1 MATFKGATFEILS
14 ANQPCPIYDDPD
26 APDNEDRFTR
36 QKYIEAVTG
45 ATFIIKVTL
54 DRDFR
59 FASSDAVRIMFTLDN
74 MPRSYYE
81 DVRRRDIRSGEK
93 RSVRLECMQKYCLR
107 THQWQRG
114 YLSFGKLEIKETTD
128 SAVSPNELKN
138 LGRIRVSYQRIK
150 YGQTRDQRSIYHDT
164 ERVSEVSEKV
174 LKGKSIENTIE
185 YVTPPWKGHCSPR
198 SSFVNLVESAPPD
211 RSYVEGRTLPG
222 SAGEEVTVNF
232 LYRSKSRRHIF
243 GKLPSFL
250 TYRPGTLQMIGC
262 IPRSPSPAPVNR
274 SAEAPRSGT
283 GFSVQE
289 ELRTLRV
296 KSLPARIND
305 INNTRSQARLAK
317 LEGQTNT
324 KAEKLSL
331 GSVIKRERDKK
342 EHESPR
348 KRSRHS
354 GPMETVDLTGD

>member
-81 DVRRRDIRSGEK
+81 DVRRKDIRSGEK

-114 YLSFGKLEIKETTD
+114 HLSFGKLEIKETTD

-174 LKGKSIENTIE
+174 LKGKSIENTID
-185 YVTPPWKGHCSPR
+185 S
-198 SSFVNLVESAPPD
+198 VNLVESAPPD
-211 RSYVEGRTLPG
+211 RSYVEGLTLPG

-232 LYRSKSRRHIF
+232 LYRSKR
-243 GKLPSFL
+243 
-250 TYRPGTLQMIGC
+250 TLQMIGC

-283 GFSVQE
+283 EFSVQE